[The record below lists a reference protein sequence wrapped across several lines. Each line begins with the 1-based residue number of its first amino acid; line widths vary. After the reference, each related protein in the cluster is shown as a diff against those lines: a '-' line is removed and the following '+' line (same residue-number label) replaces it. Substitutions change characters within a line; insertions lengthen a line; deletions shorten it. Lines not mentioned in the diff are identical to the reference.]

1 MKTDSPPMVQCAQYW
16 EILMMASRN
25 QLGRKNDSDHTILAY
40 CVGKGRC
47 FEEGSGIVMIQKE
60 GDNG

>member
-1 MKTDSPPMVQCAQYW
+1 
-16 EILMMASRN
+16 MMASRN